1 MDSTFWRRIILK
13 RTRVEEVGSKDVNS
27 TAKAQE
33 YVKQSDIL
41 THSHAV
47 PRDRV
52 QLIIN
57 LIIVLTTLY
66 EIHVHGAIYIYARP
80 VIAIINN

>member
-1 MDSTFWRRIILK
+1 M
-13 RTRVEEVGSKDVNS
+13 
-27 TAKAQE
+27 
-33 YVKQSDIL
+33 KQSDIL